1 MIQGRIYKI
10 INSVDDSL
18 YIGSTT
24 LDLKLRFYLHKN
36 HSKICKHRLLY
47 KKINELGIENLKN

>member
-1 MIQGRIYKI
+1 MIQGKIYKI

-24 LDLKLRFYLHKN
+24 LDLKLRFYLQ
-36 HSKICKHRLLY
+36 KI
-47 KKINELGIENLKN
+47 ILKFANIDCYITQ